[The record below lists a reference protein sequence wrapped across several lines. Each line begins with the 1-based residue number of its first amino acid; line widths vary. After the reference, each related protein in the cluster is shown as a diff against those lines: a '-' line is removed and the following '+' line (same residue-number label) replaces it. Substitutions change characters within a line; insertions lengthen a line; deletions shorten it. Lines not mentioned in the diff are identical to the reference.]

1 MLELMRGAR
10 AVGWAAAGL
19 ALLTAA
25 WGCQRPDAERAGG
38 GPLADVALIFAISL
52 AEDEKDGVRE
62 VLDRFTRET
71 GASVT
76 MVAVTGEDL
85 PEKLKVE
92 VRAGRPTI
100 DLFAIDML
108 ALRILVEERL
118 VEDLSDVA
126 VPAGVLA
133 AMVPERF
140 GGRQYFL
147 PFRPNVQV
155 TYVNRTRFSRAGVTP
170 PMTVE
175 ELRTVA
181 RALKASAHGVP
192 KVTLALA
199 QGAAAAVTVTEWI
212 VSFGGNPLVLNDPG
226 SVRAF
231 EFLRGLW
238 AERLLARES
247 LLAKY
252 DTQVDYLQGETAW
265 LAPNWPFT
273 SRVFAEQ
280 DILARFQVYEGWR
293 GPVRAAHVLGGDV
306 LGIPRGIVGR
316 RREAALALARFL
328 LSRDAQQVLV
338 GRNGWPSVRGDAYG
352 GVPAGQRETFDAIQK
367 ALIGAVRRPDVGY
380 WAAVSEAMNE
390 AVRRILERGE
400 PPRPVLDALHRQ
412 IAAAARRKG
421 APYPQADTTWL
432 SLRGPALAEPERRAA
447 WR

>member
-1 MLELMRGAR
+1 ML
-10 AVGWAAAGL
+10 VAAS
-19 ALLTAA
+19 
-25 WGCQRPDAERAGG
+25 GCQRPDAERAPG
-38 GPLADVALIFAISL
+38 GPLAGIALTFAISL
-52 AEDEKDGVRE
+52 AEDEKDAVRE
-62 VLDRFTRET
+62 VLGRFTRET

-100 DLFAIDML
+100 DLFAKDTL
-108 ALRILVEERL
+108 ALRILVDEQL

-126 VPAGVLA
+126 LPEGVLSS
-133 AMVPERF
+133 MVPDRV

-155 TYVNRTRFSRAGVTP
+155 TYVNRTRFSRAGVAP
-170 PMTVE
+170 PTTVE

-181 RALKASAHGVP
+181 RALKSAAHGVP

-199 QGAAAAVTVTEWI
+199 QGAAAAVTITEWI
-212 VSFGGNPLVLNDPG
+212 VAHGGNPLVLNDPG

-231 EFLRGLW
+231 EALQALW

-265 LAPNWPFT
+265 LAQNWPFT
-273 SRVFAEQ
+273 SQVFAEQ
-280 DILARFQVYEGWR
+280 DILGHFHVYEGWR

-306 LGIPRGIVGR
+306 LGIPKGIGSR
-316 RREAALALARFL
+316 RKEAALALARFL

-338 GRNGWPSVRGDAYG
+338 AKNAWPSVRDDAYG
-352 GVPAGQRETFDAIQK
+352 GVPATQRETFDAIQQ
-367 ALIGAVRRPDVGY
+367 ALTGAVRRPDVGY
-380 WAAVSEAMNE
+380 WAEVSEAMNE

-400 PPRPVLDALHRQ
+400 PPRPALEALHGQ
-412 IAAAARRKG
+412 IAVAARRKG
-421 APYPQADTTWL
+421 APYPPADTTWL
-432 SLRGPALAEPERRAA
+432 SLPSPVLAAPERSPA